1 MKNLI
6 NRIEILE
13 AKQDNGTI
21 TFDEQALY
29 IKLSDLADKFL
40 FPNS

>member
-1 MKNLI
+1 MKNLL

-21 TFDEQALY
+21 TFEEQALL
-29 IKLSDLADKFL
+29 IKLSDLADKYL
-40 FPNS
+40 SAK